1 MSTQIGGVSPLQIQ
15 STSRFYIGDP
25 ISSPEVVY
33 EGGLEASSFFAP
45 ASPLQLPSQ
54 RRLILPGD
62 MPPPSRFSFPEIE
75 QEPQVIKIPIDE
87 IIEGLQALG
96 EEKTRM
102 SFGFHPAPIYDEF
115 DVKWGEKALSLAHKL
130 KDDLSS
136 KVVQEAVEFL
146 GSSKIIEVLRT
157 VLKLEDRTSF
167 GLNPPPVSAE
177 SKSIVE
183 RASKLSEKLL
193 NELSESTLQETIQF
207 LESKPVS
214 QVIKKLIERTL
225 GNEDSE
231 VPVESLEYSQLF

>member
-1 MSTQIGGVSPLQIQ
+1 MSTKIGGVSPLQIQ
-15 STSRFYIGDP
+15 SISRFYIGDP
-25 ISSPEVVY
+25 INSPEVVY
-33 EGGLEASSFFAP
+33 EGGLEASNFFAP

-62 MPPPSRFSFPEIE
+62 MQPSSRFSFPEIE
-75 QEPQVIKIPIDE
+75 HEPQVIKIPIDE

-102 SFGFHPAPIYDEF
+102 SFGFHPMHIHDEF

-157 VLKLEDRTSF
+157 VLKLEDRISF
-167 GLNPPPVSAE
+167 GLNAPPISAE
-177 SKSIVE
+177 SKSIVD
-183 RASKLSEKLL
+183 RANKLSEKLL
-193 NELSESTLQETIQF
+193 SELSENALQETINF
-207 LESKPVS
+207 LESKPVL
-214 QVIKKLIERTL
+214 QIIKKLTERDFSYESSS
-225 GNEDSE
+225 GES
-231 VPVESLEYSQLF
+231 VEPGDLF